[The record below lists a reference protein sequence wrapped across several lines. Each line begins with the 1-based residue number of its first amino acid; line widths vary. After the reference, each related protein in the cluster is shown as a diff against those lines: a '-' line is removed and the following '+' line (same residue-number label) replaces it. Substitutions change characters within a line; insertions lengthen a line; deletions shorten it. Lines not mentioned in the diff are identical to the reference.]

1 MIYPTREEYDAWIK
15 TRPKGF
21 FTTDKVC
28 SDCLLPMDE
37 WEILLRAIATMT
49 GRECAIFTCIC
60 ASSRMSGQ
68 LIDALI
74 YITSGQFDIDK
85 WDFSPDTIEGAI
97 QNVVDEIPLIG
108 CTVGTRKPA
117 VDRLDWRAISTYQ
130 YLPKEYKRKRATFF
144 RGNER
149 IVDYTPY
156 RHATQPEK
164 KTKEAEWLE

>member
-37 WEILLRAIATMT
+37 WEILLRAIATMS
-49 GRECAIFTCIC
+49 GRECAIFTYIC

-85 WDFSPDTIEGAI
+85 WDFSPDTIENAI
-97 QNVVDEIPLIG
+97 QNFVDEVPLIG

-130 YLPKEYKRKRATFF
+130 HLPKEYRRKRAPFF

-149 IVDYTPY
+149 IVDFTPY
-156 RHATQPEK
+156 RHTVKPEK
-164 KTKEAEWLE
+164 KVKEAEWLK

>member
-15 TRPKGF
+15 ARPKGF
-21 FTTDKVC
+21 FTTNKVC

-37 WEILLRAIATMT
+37 REILLRAIATMT
-49 GRECAIFTCIC
+49 GRECAIFTYIC

-130 YLPKEYKRKRATFF
+130 HLPKEYKRKRATFF

-164 KTKEAEWLE
+164 KTKEAEWLK

>member
-1 MIYPTREEYDAWIK
+1 MIYPTHEEYDAWIK
-15 TRPKGF
+15 ARPKGF
-21 FTTDKVC
+21 FMTDKVC

-37 WEILLRAIATMT
+37 REILLRAIATMT
-49 GRECAIFTCIC
+49 GRECAIFTYIC
-60 ASSRMSGQ
+60 ASSRMSGP

-74 YITSGQFDIDK
+74 YITSGQFDIGA
-85 WDFSPDTIEGAI
+85 WDFSPGAIENAI
-97 QNVVDEIPLIG
+97 QNVVDEVPLIG
-108 CTVGTRKPA
+108 CTVGTRKAA

-156 RHATQPEK
+156 RHAVKPEK
-164 KTKEAEWLE
+164 KVKEAEWLK

>member
-21 FTTDKVC
+21 FTTGKVC

-37 WEILLRAIATMT
+37 WEILLRAIATMS
-49 GRECAIFTCIC
+49 GRECAIFTYIC

-74 YITSGQFDIDK
+74 YITSGQFDLDN
-85 WDFSPDTIEGAI
+85 WDFSPDTIENAI
-97 QNVVDEIPLIG
+97 QNVVDEVPLIG
-108 CTVGTRKPA
+108 CTVGTHKAA

-130 YLPKEYKRKRATFF
+130 HLPKEYRRKRAPFF

-156 RHATQPEK
+156 RHAVKPEK
-164 KTKEAEWLE
+164 KVKEAEWLE